1 MMNDSVECIYGWA
14 GPGGVTWPDY
24 EKARSYNVSA
34 WEVEP
39 GAVTTAAAVFYGYV
53 PFLVVCWLSISLVLR
68 RGTRELS
75 LVVWSIVNWFGV
87 EVVLKNL
94 IQGSRPWQSCISSY
108 GMPCTE
114 AAFIFGMFLVQFSDF
129 LSRSRMIADV
139 PGSFSAAP
147 WVLHD
152 QAAAPPKLCRN
163 LLESC
168 VTATQSSWDEVSY
181 SHQVMHLTGWI
192 FLLLPVPLGRML
204 VHDASASQVFV
215 GMCLG
220 LLLALAWLSL
230 TGWLQHSYNHRLG
243 KILIKAGKA
252 ALLSHNMALPCHV
265 AEVRCTCETDDAGQR
280 VWESPEPEQELA
292 WYLEQTKRRLFK
304 LGKSGRLLPHERLY
318 LELREQRL
326 ETLLRGTRADLAAV
340 GRGHHTRSEF
350 SEMEMRGW
358 TPKDFRAH
366 LTPVAARVS
375 RHHGNSQE
383 ALVLSGNALSS

>member
-1 MMNDSVECIYGWA
+1 MG
-14 GPGGVTWPDY
+14 
-24 EKARSYNVSA
+24 
-34 WEVEP
+34 
-39 GAVTTAAAVFYGYV
+39 
-53 PFLVVCWLSISLVLR
+53 
-68 RGTRELS
+68 
-75 LVVWSIVNWFGV
+75 
-87 EVVLKNL
+87 
-94 IQGSRPWQSCISSY
+94 
-108 GMPCTE
+108 
-114 AAFIFGMFLVQFSDF
+114 
-129 LSRSRMIADV
+129 
-139 PGSFSAAP
+139 
-147 WVLHD
+147 LHD

-163 LLESC
+163 VLESC
-168 VTATQSSWDEVSY
+168 VTAAQSSWDEVSY

-230 TGWLQHSYNHRLG
+230 TGWLQ
-243 KILIKAGKA
+243 
-252 ALLSHNMALPCHV
+252 LSHNMALPCHV
-265 AEVRCTCETDDAGQR
+265 AEVRCTCVTDDAGQR